1 MLLLLA
7 PHLEASSQ
15 LELEKLMSA
24 DSKTKTVKKPATPGA
39 QHVAA
44 GPPATTKVQAKPKA
58 AIAQGEVLK
67 NGFTKFEHDAGLNL
81 SREIPGT
88 VAKVFTV
95 GKLLAEVHDSICKRG
110 STSLYG
116 AWVKEYLP
124 SLERRSV
131 DRWRAAYQAFAPL
144 LEAEAS
150 RQACLDRFSITAI
163 YKLSE
168 KRATLANRKAAL
180 LLAEQQEIT
189 AGLASQL
196 VNGSAKNSATAN
208 RLKIDLEGLGTV
220 NVKLE
225 GSDDFAG
232 ALSSALKKLCAN
244 D

>member
-1 MLLLLA
+1 
-7 PHLEASSQ
+7 
-15 LELEKLMSA
+15 MSA
-24 DSKTKTVKKPATPGA
+24 DSQTDTVKKPAATHA
-39 QHVAA
+39 DHVAVN
-44 GPPATTKVQAKPKA
+44 PPATTKVQAKPKSA
-58 AIAQGEVLK
+58 KAQGDMQQ
-67 NGFTKFEHDAGLNL
+67 NGFTKFEHEAGVNL

-88 VAKVFTV
+88 VAKVFAI

-116 AWVKEYLP
+116 AWLKEYLP

-144 LEAEAS
+144 LAAEES

-168 KRATLANRKAAL
+168 KKATLANRKTAI
-180 LLAEQQEIT
+180 LLAEEQEVT
-189 AGLASQL
+189 AGLAAQL
-196 VNGSAKNSATAN
+196 VNGSAKRSATAN
-208 RLKIDLEGLGTV
+208 RLKIDLKGVGTV

-232 ALSSALKKLCAN
+232 ALSSALKQLNAN